1 MEKRVG
7 CLVLLSIGAGY
18 DGGVDLWKR
27 QEEDHRAG
35 HDVAKDSQH
44 APQLKP
50 SWHSMGVQCRPLCVQ
65 YPAM

>member
-1 MEKRVG
+1 MEKRVE
-7 CLVLLSIGAGY
+7 CLALLSIGAGY
-18 DGGVDLWKR
+18 DGGVDLRKR

-50 SWHSMGVQCRPLCVQ
+50 SWHSMGV
-65 YPAM
+65 